1 MSAPPNVKKLTK
13 KYQGLPVF
21 FFYSTVKFPST
32 QLFHTSKAGVVM
44 IALMFVLG
52 FVTFYLQGRQEAV
65 SAGTESHPEIG

>member
-1 MSAPPNVKKLTK
+1 
-13 KYQGLPVF
+13 
-21 FFYSTVKFPST
+21 
-32 QLFHTSKAGVVM
+32 M